1 MISRTL
7 YLVLLS
13 VTSIVTAVPPT
24 DYKDNRSDQNEPLQW
39 AWFQV
44 APVGWHYVS
53 SKGGVD
59 TFFRSEGKPAMDTMM
74 LCSGVDFNFRNSA
87 ANTFCTS
94 PNEAA
99 NIIFLGF
106 TSSG

>member
-1 MISRTL
+1 MTISM
-7 YLVLLS
+7 LLLTRLAATILCVIS
-13 VTSIVTAVPPT
+13 PLA
-24 DYKDNRSDQNEPLQW
+24 DDNSMHNDTNPLKW
-39 AWFQV
+39 AYFEV

-74 LCSGVDFNFRNSA
+74 LCSGLDFQFRKVA